1 MQTLWQDLRYG
12 ARMLSKNRGFTL
24 IAVITLALGIGAN
37 TAIFSLVNAVL
48 LRPLPYRD
56 AERIVA
62 IQELNPKGNR
72 IQVTSPNFLDWRAQ
86 NTVFEHLAAFR
97 WRPSNLANLAGDGQA
112 ERIET
117 VITSANFFEVFGA
130 QARAG
135 RLFLPSDEQAGHAPV
150 VVISYGLWQRRFGA
164 AASAVGQQLLLD
176 GKSYTVIG
184 VAPPGFQYPD
194 KTELW
199 FPPLRL
205 VPEMSETADVT
216 QNRGRGY
223 LSAVARL
230 KPGVSLEQAKA
241 EMETITARLR
251 KQYPESNNN
260 RFNRVVSLQTHLVG
274 ETSRLLWLL
283 FGAVG
288 CVLLIA
294 CANVANLL
302 LARATT
308 RRRELAVRAALGATR
323 GRMLRQLLT
332 ESLSLALAGGLLGLL
347 LAWWGVDALTRL
359 MPANFPRMSEIA
371 LDLPALGFALLIS
384 VATAIIFGL
393 APAWQSARV
402 ELQETLKE
410 SARGAGARRNRLR
423 GALVTAEVAL
433 SLALLVSAGLL
444 FRSFLR
450 LQAVDAGFDAGG
462 VLTMRLAPSG
472 TNFREDPQYISF
484 YQKVA
489 DKISAIAG
497 VEAVG
502 AINTLPLS
510 TGGGPTFAF
519 HIEGRPEATV
529 DKWPGANYRNVTP
542 DYFRAMKIPIAQG
555 RAFTERD
562 NASAP
567 LVVII
572 NQAAAARDF
581 VGQNPIGK
589 RVNFGMRDNAGRP
602 IWHEIVGV
610 AANVRNKELQ
620 EEAEPEIYTAAWQD
634 AFGGM
639 TFVIRSSVE
648 PASLAMAVRQAA
660 READPAQPVFAL
672 RPMESVVVEAVT
684 QPRFNFT
691 LLGLFGGLALA
702 LSAAGIYGVTSYS
715 VAQRAQEIGVR
726 KALGAQNGDV
736 LRLVIKQGMAS
747 VLPGVVIGLA
757 TAFAAT
763 RVMKSLLFG
772 VSATDPLTFA
782 VIALSLM
789 SVALLACWIPAR
801 RATKVDP
808 MVALRRE

>member
-12 ARMLSKNRGFTL
+12 ARMLVKNPGFML
-24 IAVITLALGIGAN
+24 IAVITLSLGIGVN
-37 TAIFSLVNAVL
+37 TAIFSVVNAVL

-62 IQELNPKGNR
+62 IQELNPQGNR
-72 IQVTSPNFLDWRAQ
+72 IQVTSANFLDWRAQ
-86 NTVFEHLAAFR
+86 NTVFAHLAAIR
-97 WRPSNLANLAGDGQA
+97 SRQSNLANGGQA

-117 VITSANFFEVFGA
+117 AITSANFFEVFGA
-130 QARAG
+130 RPQAG
-135 RLFLPSDEQAGHAPV
+135 RLFAPADEQAGHAPV
-150 VVISYGLWQRRFGA
+150 VVLGHRLWHRRFGG
-164 AASAVGQQLLLD
+164 AASVISQQLILD

-205 VPEMSETADVT
+205 APEINETFDVT
-216 QNRGRGY
+216 QTRGFGY

-230 KPGVSLEQAKA
+230 KPAVSMEQAKA

-251 KQYPESNNN
+251 KQYPETNNN
-260 RFNRVVSLQTHLVG
+260 RFNRVVPLQTHLVG

-308 RRRELAVRAALGATR
+308 RRRELAVHAALGATR

-359 MPANFPRMSEIA
+359 LPANFPRLGEIA
-371 LDLPALGFALLIS
+371 LDLPALGFALLAS
-384 VATAIIFGL
+384 LATAVVFGL
-393 APAWQSARV
+393 APAWQGAQI
-402 ELQETLKE
+402 ELQEALKE
-410 SARGAGARRNRLR
+410 SARGSVGARRNRLR

-433 SLALLVSAGLL
+433 SLSLLVGAGLL

-450 LQAVDAGFDAGG
+450 LQAVNAGFDAGG

-484 YQKVA
+484 YQRVSE
-489 DKISAIAG
+489 KIAAIAG

-510 TGGGPTFAF
+510 KGPTFDF
-519 HIEGRPEATV
+519 RVEGQPERPV
-529 DKWPGANYRNVTP
+529 DQWPGANYRNVTP

-562 NASAP
+562 NESAP
-567 LVVII
+567 LVVVI

-581 VGQNPIGK
+581 AGQNPVGK
-589 RVNFGMRDNAGRP
+589 RINFGGRDRSGQP

-620 EEAEPEIYTAAWQD
+620 DEAEPEIYTAARQD
-634 AFGGM
+634 AFAGM
-639 TFVIRSSVE
+639 TFVIRASVE
-648 PASLAMAVRQAA
+648 PASLATAVRQAA
-660 READPAQPVFAL
+660 REVDPAQPVSDL
-672 RPMESVVVEAVT
+672 RTMESVVGEAVT
-684 QPRFNFT
+684 QPRFNLT
-691 LLGLFGGLALA
+691 LLGLFGGLALS
-702 LSAAGIYGVTSYS
+702 LSAAGIYGVTSYA
-715 VAQRAQEIGVR
+715 VAQRAQEIGIR
-726 KALGAQNGDV
+726 KALGAQSGDV
-736 LRLVIKQGMAS
+736 LRLVIRQGMAA
-747 VLPGVVIGLA
+747 VLPGVVIGLVIA
-757 TAFAAT
+757 LAAT

-772 VSATDPLTFA
+772 VSVTDPLTFA
-782 VIALSLM
+782 VIALLLM
-789 SVALLACWIPAR
+789 LVALLACWIPAR
-801 RATKVDP
+801 RAAKVDP
-808 MVALRRE
+808 MVALRCE

>member
-1 MQTLWQDLRYG
+1 
-12 ARMLSKNRGFTL
+12 
-24 IAVITLALGIGAN
+24 
-37 TAIFSLVNAVL
+37 VL
-48 LRPLPYRD
+48 LRPLPYHD
-56 AERIVA
+56 AGRIVA
-62 IQELNPKGNR
+62 IQELDPQGNR
-72 IQVTSPNFLDWRAQ
+72 IQVTSANFLDWRAQ
-86 NTVFEHLAAFR
+86 NTVFTHLAAIRFR
-97 WRPSNLANLAGDGQA
+97 QSNLANDGQA

-117 VITSANFFEVFGA
+117 AITSANFFEVFGA
-130 QARAG
+130 RPQAG
-135 RLFLPSDEQAGHAPV
+135 RLFAPADEQAGHAPV
-150 VVISYGLWQRRFGA
+150 VVLSHRLWQRRFGGEA
-164 AASAVGQQLLLD
+164 NAVGKQLILD

-205 VPEMSETADVT
+205 APEVNERGDVT
-216 QNRGRGY
+216 QTRGFGY

-230 KPGVSLEQAKA
+230 KPAVSLEQAKA

-251 KQYPESNNN
+251 KQYPETNNN
-260 RFNRVVSLQTHLVG
+260 RFNRVVTLQTHLVG

-347 LAWWGVDALTRL
+347 LAGWGVDALTRL
-359 MPANFPRMSEIA
+359 LPANFPRLGEIA
-371 LDLPALGFALLIS
+371 LDPPALGFALLAS
-384 VATAIIFGL
+384 LATAIIFGL
-393 APAWQSARV
+393 APAWQCAQIG
-402 ELQETLKE
+402 LQEVLKE
-410 SARGAGARRNRLR
+410 SARGSLGSRRNRLR

-433 SLALLVSAGLL
+433 SLSLLVGAGLL

-450 LQAVDAGFDAGG
+450 LQAVDAGFDAGA

-489 DKISAIAG
+489 DKIAAIPG

-502 AINTLPLS
+502 AINSLPLS
-510 TGGGPTFAF
+510 GGGGPTFDF
-519 HIEGRPEATV
+519 HVEGQPEKPV
-529 DKWPGANYRNVTP
+529 DQWPGANYRNVTP
-542 DYFRAMKIPIAQG
+542 DYFRAMKIPIMQG
-555 RAFTERD
+555 RSFTERD
-562 NASAP
+562 NDSAP

-572 NQAAAARDF
+572 NQAAAALHF
-581 VGQNPIGK
+581 AGQNPVGK
-589 RVNFGMRDNAGRP
+589 RVTFGGRDRSGQP

-610 AANVRNKELQ
+610 AANVRSLELKD
-620 EEAEPEIYTAAWQD
+620 EAEPEIYTAAGQD
-634 AFGGM
+634 AFAGM
-639 TFVIRSSVE
+639 TFVIRASVE
-648 PASLAMAVRQAA
+648 PASLATAIRQAA
-660 READPAQPVFAL
+660 REVDPAQPVSDL
-672 RPMESVVVEAVT
+672 RTMESVVVEAVT
-684 QPRFNFT
+684 QPRFNLT
-691 LLGLFGGLALA
+691 LLGLFGGLALL

-715 VAQRAQEIGVR
+715 MAQRAQEIGIR
-726 KALGAQNGDV
+726 KALGAQGGDV
-736 LRLVIKQGMAS
+736 LRLVIRQAMAA

-757 TAFAAT
+757 IALAST

-772 VSATDPLTFA
+772 VGATDPLTFVA
-782 VIALSLM
+782 IALSLTL
-789 SVALLACWIPAR
+789 VALLACWIPAR

-808 MVALRRE
+808 IVALRCE

>member
-12 ARMLSKNRGFTL
+12 ARMLMKQPGFTL

-37 TAIFSLVNAVL
+37 TAIFSVVNAVL
-48 LRPLPYRD
+48 LRPLPYSD
-56 AERIVA
+56 AGRIVA
-62 IQELNPKGNR
+62 IQELGPQGDR
-72 IQVTSPNFLDWRAQ
+72 RQVTPANFLDWRAQ
-86 NTVFEHLAAFR
+86 NTVFTQLAAIR
-97 WRPSNLANLAGDGQA
+97 SLQSNLANDGQA

-117 VITSANFFEVFGA
+117 AITSANFFEVFGVRP
-130 QARAG
+130 QAG
-135 RLFLPSDEQAGHAPV
+135 RFFAPADEQSGHAPV
-150 VVISYGLWQRRFGA
+150 VILSHKLWLKRFGGEA
-164 AASAVGQQLLLD
+164 NAVGQQLILD

-184 VAPPGFQYPD
+184 LAPPGFQYPN

-205 VPEMSETADVT
+205 APEINETSDVT
-216 QNRGRGY
+216 QTRGYGY

-230 KPGVSLEQAKA
+230 KPAVSLEQAKA

-251 KQYPESNNN
+251 KQYPETNNN
-260 RFNRVVSLQTHLVG
+260 RFNRVVTLQTHLVG

-359 MPANFPRMSEIA
+359 LPANFPRLGEIA
-371 LDLPALGFALLIS
+371 LDPPALGFALLAS
-384 VATAIIFGL
+384 LATAIIFGL
-393 APAWQSARV
+393 APAWQSARI
-402 ELQETLKE
+402 ELQEALKE
-410 SARGAGARRNRLR
+410 SARGSVGARRDRLR

-433 SLALLVSAGLL
+433 SLSLLVGAGLL

-472 TNFREDPQYISF
+472 TNFREDPQYIGF

-489 DKISAIAG
+489 DRIAAIPG

-502 AINTLPLS
+502 AINTPPLS
-510 TGGGPTFAF
+510 GGGETFDF
-519 HIEGRPEATV
+519 RIEGEPEKPV
-529 DKWPGANYRNVTP
+529 DQWPGANYRNVTP
-542 DYFRAMKIPIAQG
+542 DYFRAMKIPIMQG

-562 NASAP
+562 NGSAP

-572 NQAAAARDF
+572 NQAAAARHF
-581 VGQNPIGK
+581 AGQNPVGK
-589 RVNFGMRDNAGRP
+589 RVTFGGRDRSGQP

-610 AANVRNKELQ
+610 AANVRSLELKD
-620 EEAEPEIYTAAWQD
+620 EAEPEIYTAARQD
-634 AFGGM
+634 AFAGM
-639 TFVIRSSVE
+639 TFVIRASVE
-648 PASLAMAVRQAA
+648 PASLGTAVRQAT
-660 READPAQPVFAL
+660 REVDPAQPVSDL
-672 RPMESVVVEAVT
+672 RTMESVVVEAVT
-684 QPRFNFT
+684 QPRFNLT
-691 LLGLFGGLALA
+691 LLGLFGGLALL

-715 VAQRAQEIGVR
+715 VAQRAQEIGIR
-726 KALGAQNGDV
+726 KALGAQSGDV
-736 LRLVIKQGMAS
+736 LRLVIRQAMAA

-757 TAFAAT
+757 IALAST
-763 RVMKSLLFG
+763 RMMKSLLFG
-772 VSATDPLTFA
+772 VGATDPLTFVA
-782 VIALSLM
+782 IALSLTL
-789 SVALLACWIPAR
+789 VALLACWIPAR
-801 RATKVDP
+801 RATMVDP
-808 MVALRRE
+808 IVALRTE